1 MCYNQLMYK
10 NVLKS
15 TCAMHAFN
23 RRYFHKRREPAVCF
37 ISTNDLKHSI
47 ILIINQFK
55 KISFGQG
62 DDSKKSANKNNDRNS
77 NSPSFERLKI
87 ELTCPYRKIPV
98 HRGGCSRWVELP
110 PGMYQWQPLWVYG
123 QRTQHNFHMF
133 AMNRFVL
140 RWLWYL

>member
-98 HRGGCSRWVELP
+98 HRGGLFEVSRAATGYVPVTAAL
-110 PGMYQWQPLWVYG
+110 GLWSTYA
-123 QRTQHNFHMF
+123 T
-133 AMNRFVL
+133 
-140 RWLWYL
+140 